1 MCLCVCLKHK
11 VVVTVSVE
19 VWRANVV
26 SLVITAM
33 DHFIMDVEDRTV
45 GGLEGEF
52 LLFIKVQI
60 TKEEVIVVVPQLTDK
75 VFKLGIEADG
85 DVESSVSLKE
95 GNRRDVVRR
104 IRFEEVMIVIEE
116 MVRHRLDGTE
126 TRGER
131 RKRMLDQLV
140 RKRVVEKRVGRNRKE
155 LGLFDI
161 HRSRRRRSRDFLV
174 DVHGKDV
181 EGASHSYNEVK
192 V

>member
-1 MCLCVCLKHK
+1 
-11 VVVTVSVE
+11 
-19 VWRANVV
+19 
-26 SLVITAM
+26 M
-33 DHFIMDVEDRTV
+33 DHFVMDVEDRTV

-60 TKEEVIVVVPQLTDK
+60 TKEEVIVVVSQLTDE
-75 VFKLGIEADG
+75 VFKLGVEAYG
-85 DVESSVSLKE
+85 DVESSVFLKE

-104 IRFEEVMIVIEE
+104 IRLEEVMIVIEDV
-116 MVRHRLDGTE
+116 VRHRLDGTE

-161 HRSRRRRSRDFLV
+161 HRSRRRRSRAFLV
-174 DVHGKDV
+174 DVHRKEV
-181 EGASHSYNEVK
+181 EGASHSLRIRKRKSVK
-192 V
+192 VKAIT

>member
-1 MCLCVCLKHK
+1 M
-11 VVVTVSVE
+11 
-19 VWRANVV
+19 V

-33 DHFIMDVEDRTV
+33 DHFVMDVEDRTV
-45 GGLEGEF
+45 GGLEGVF

-75 VFKLGIEADG
+75 VFKLGVEADG

-116 MVRHRLDGTE
+116 MVRYRLDGTE

-161 HRSRRRRSRDFLV
+161 HRSRRRKSKDRAFLI
-174 DVHGKDV
+174 DVHGI
-181 EGASHSYNEVK
+181 EGGSHFTSVS
-192 V
+192 VRA